1 MGGFCTAGERIS
13 VSSSAKKGW
22 MVPLL
27 LQSGGGGSSTAV
39 ERMDGS
45 FTPRERVS
53 GFTTRERVGGF
64 LSCFITCSLRGN
76 LAPGLAVVGSSFCF
90 QLADRHQQL
99 LTHLCPTFK
108 VDKYYRIGLCRRL

>member
-1 MGGFCTAGERIS
+1 MGGFSTS
-13 VSSSAKKGW
+13 TKG
-22 MVPLL
+22 
-27 LQSGGGGSSTAV
+27 GGGGSSTAV

-64 LSCFITCSLRGN
+64 LSCFITYSLWGI